1 MSKKYIYDDK
11 GMDVR
16 KSEGT
21 SALGIF
27 LKILKFATISLT
39 STIVCY
45 AVFSLV
51 FSTDTE
57 RRLKRENRMYGKLY
71 GEMERKDRLLADVVT
86 SLQIRDDEIYRD
98 VFHTSAPDVD
108 MLSAVDLLSITDTL
122 TDLDISV
129 LSGEKLKVL
138 EKCSETVERNFERI
152 FARLSEEDFI
162 MPPMESPLRNFSF
175 VNTGASV
182 GKKISPFY
190 KVDVEHRGLDMI
202 AQSGTPVYASCE
214 GVVSD
219 VIRSGMG
226 HGNVVEITHKG
237 GYVTRYAHLGEIKIS
252 RGRSVTPDTQIGT
265 VGMSGT
271 TFAPHLHYEVLRDG
285 KVMDPVNYFFRVAGP
300 FEYADIVVMST
311 SIGQSMD

>member
-1 MSKKYIYDDK
+1 MSSKYIYDDQK
-11 GMDVR
+11 MNVR
-16 KSEGT
+16 KSGGT
-21 SALGIF
+21 VIGLF
-27 LKILKFATISLT
+27 LKVLKYLALSLTATI
-39 STIVCY
+39 IYY
-45 AVFSLV
+45 AIFSLV

-57 RRLKRENRMYGKLY
+57 RRLKMENRMYGKLY
-71 GEMERKDRLLADVVT
+71 DEMERKDRLLADVVT
-86 SLQIRDDEIYRD
+86 SLQLRDDEIYRD
-98 VFHTSAPDVD
+98 VFHTTAPNVD
-108 MLSAVDLLSITDTL
+108 MLSAVDLLSVTDTL

-138 EKCSETVERNFERI
+138 EKYASSVEKNFERI
-152 FARLSEEDFI
+152 FNKLADKDFV
-162 MPPMESPLRNFSF
+162 MPPMDPPLKNFSY
-175 VNTGASV
+175 VSTGASV

-202 AQSGTPVYASCE
+202 AQAGTPVYASAD

-219 VIRSGMG
+219 VVRSGMG

-237 GYVTRYAHLGEIKIS
+237 GYVTRYAHLGGIKVS
-252 RGRSVTPDTQIGT
+252 KGRAVKAGTQIAT

-285 KVMDPVNYFFRVAGP
+285 QVMDPVNYFFRHVGP
-300 FEYADIVVMST
+300 YEYAGILVMST